1 LGAEKKTNERG
12 PPAPRVAGLGAST
25 FEHLNIMKQKAR
37 TAIVKQEAFAFVAI
51 RHKHNNNDY
60 YQVSD

>member
-1 LGAEKKTNERG
+1 
-12 PPAPRVAGLGAST
+12 
-25 FEHLNIMKQKAR
+25 MKQKAR